1 MTVPLTPGGWER
13 TPHNSNP
20 NSGIPNYPPPLAQ
33 ARPRFQKTGQNGG
46 PRQGRACA
54 RHTWQQ
60 TCGGALTWG
69 WRGAAN
75 GEEHFIKSGIV
86 LNLLPIP
93 HVLQM
98 DVVVP
103 MTRGTKN
110 IGRHMFPSAPNAYA
124 SHAGNNIVSHG

>member
-1 MTVPLTPGGWER
+1 MRATHVTANAWAPLR
-13 TPHNSNP
+13 
-20 NSGIPNYPPPLAQ
+20 
-33 ARPRFQKTGQNGG
+33 
-46 PRQGRACA
+46 
-54 RHTWQQ
+54 
-60 TCGGALTWG
+60 WG

-103 MTRGTKN
+103 MTRGTN
-110 IGRHMFPSAPNAYA
+110 NSGRHMFPSAPNVCD
-124 SHAGNNIVSHG
+124 SHARHNIVGHG

>member
-1 MTVPLTPGGWER
+1 MMGLHGTQDAPCTYKSKEVSCTASRKRHQDPRTER
-13 TPHNSNP
+13 VAKSRL
-20 NSGIPNYPPPLAQ
+20 PPPLAQ
-33 ARPRFQKTGQNGG
+33 ARPRSQK
-46 PRQGRACA
+46 
-54 RHTWQQ
+54 
-60 TCGGALTWG
+60 GALRWG

-75 GEEHFIKSGIV
+75 GEEHLIKSGIM

-110 IGRHMFPSAPNAYA
+110 IGRHMFPSALSVRD

>member
-1 MTVPLTPGGWER
+1 M
-13 TPHNSNP
+13 
-20 NSGIPNYPPPLAQ
+20 
-33 ARPRFQKTGQNGG
+33 
-46 PRQGRACA
+46 
-54 RHTWQQ
+54 
-60 TCGGALTWG
+60 
-69 WRGAAN
+69 
-75 GEEHFIKSGIV
+75 

-110 IGRHMFPSAPNAYA
+110 IGRHMFPSAPNVSA